1 MNRLRALAW
10 SCSCAL
16 MIGGCATRPEEKVVV
31 QKVATFRPVE
41 DETLAPERRRPEW
54 EKTGRT
60 VTVTTIPVSAP
71 VFNLAYGGGGVW
83 VIGRK
88 FTKIDPDSNSVAAR
102 FPEASACAVGVGDG
116 SIWAIKYG
124 WISHDLR
131 RLDPATGE
139 VVARV
144 PVPGVN
150 HGIPYFKGGPTLGE
164 GSVWFHA
171 GGKVL
176 RIDPKT
182 NRVLAAIAT
191 GGYVG
196 IIAFGEGA
204 VWVLA
209 KAHLWP
215 TSEGLLSRVDP
226 SNNRLVET
234 VHLGHGTFSIAVG
247 EGAVW
252 VAQDPAGSENNL
264 TGGKLLR
271 IDPNSLRIVRAIPLF
286 HTPTAIALA
295 ADSVWIGTSGAILR
309 VDPGINQVVESVRV
323 PSGCGLV
330 FGAGALWSG
339 AWAGYVHRIDIQD
352 FAAGK
357 TPTAPE

>member
-88 FTKIDPDSNSVAAR
+88 FTKIDPDSNSV
-102 FPEASACAVGVGDG
+102 
-116 SIWAIKYG
+116 
-124 WISHDLR
+124 
-131 RLDPATGE
+131 E

-144 PVPGVN
+144 PVSGVN
-150 HGIPYFKGGPTLGE
+150 HGTPYFKGGPTLGE

-271 IDPNSLRIVRAIPLF
+271 IDPNSLRIVRARPLF

>member
-1 MNRLRALAW
+1 MNSMNRLRALAW

-71 VFNLAYGGGGVW
+71 VFNLAYGGGG
-83 VIGRK
+83 
-88 FTKIDPDSNSVAAR
+88 
-102 FPEASACAVGVGDG
+102 
-116 SIWAIKYG
+116 IWAIKYG